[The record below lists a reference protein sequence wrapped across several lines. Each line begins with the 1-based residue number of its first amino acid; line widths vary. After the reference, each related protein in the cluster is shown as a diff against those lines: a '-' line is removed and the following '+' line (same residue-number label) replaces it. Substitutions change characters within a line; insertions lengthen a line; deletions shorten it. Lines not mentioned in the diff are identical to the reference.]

1 VPNRPA
7 HVRAVRVHSPAV
19 SRTRIIVYWALIIF
33 IVIFPKSGVKSGVVP
48 LTTGYAMV
56 FLAAPL
62 ALADNLLRSRNSI
75 ASFMALAMC
84 APFGGV
90 VALSLWVNGAVTPGA
105 GLAAVASFVLLPPI
119 FFGLFASQLTMIPWP
134 VIRHS
139 IIIALRV
146 VAVYGLF
153 LFVLK
158 LATGSFLE
166 IPYLTVNADDAGMLE
181 STKHIDRGG
190 IFKLISTYNNGNL
203 FGASMLLLL
212 PLYIWMERSRVF
224 IGIFIA
230 AMILTLSRSVWLG
243 LLASFA
249 MIALQSKLTARMLM
263 FSASGLA
270 LFVVAIWFIAGYVG
284 NGSDFLIDPTMGGR
298 NTILSQL
305 TQIGLMPDTPVDMLP
320 EIVYAGVLVQ
330 YGVLGLFAFCAYLFG
345 PVVIAKIRFAKLLPV
360 QRHAAIGILGYAAI
374 CLADGGIM
382 LIPVIPIFLFV
393 SIILLEAPFLM
404 NAGNGIDS
412 PMTVGHGRILAGV
425 K

>member
-1 VPNRPA
+1 MSNRAAPP
-7 HVRAVRVHSPAV
+7 VRGYSPAA
-19 SRTRIIVYWALIIF
+19 SRTRIIVYWVLIIF

-48 LTTGYAMV
+48 LTTGYALV
-56 FLAAPL
+56 CLAAPL
-62 ALADNLLRSRNSI
+62 AMADNLLRSRSSI

-90 VALSLWVNGAVTPGA
+90 VALSLWINGAVTPGA
-105 GLAAVASFVLLPPI
+105 GLAAVASFILLPPV
-119 FFGLFASQLTMIPWP
+119 FFGLFASQLAMIPWP
-134 VIRHS
+134 VIRRS
-139 IIIALRV
+139 IIISMRV

-153 LFVLK
+153 LFALK
-158 LATGSFLE
+158 LLTGSFLE

-243 LLASFA
+243 LLATCA
-249 MIALQSKLTARMLM
+249 MMTLQSKVTARMLVV
-263 FSASGLA
+263 SACGLA

-284 NGSDFLIDPTMGGR
+284 NGSNFLIDPTMGGR
-298 NTILSQL
+298 NSTLDQM

-320 EIVYAGVLVQ
+320 EIVYAGVIVQ
-330 YGVLGLFAFCAYLFG
+330 YGVLGLLAFCAYLFG
-345 PVVIAKIRFAKLLPV
+345 PIVVAKIRFPKLLPV
-360 QRHAAIGILGYAAI
+360 QRYAATGILGYAAI

-393 SIILLEAPFLM
+393 SIILLEAPRLM
-404 NAGNGIDS
+404 NAGNRIGS
-412 PMTVGHGRILAGV
+412 PMTTVPGEIFAGV